1 MFKNT
6 SSQCKEHGT
15 HDNIPHPTDMRSDT
29 RPKLSLL
36 NPDDIPPRRKLRIK
50 RSEKKPDIAIP
61 QGQLQLQLSQP
72 KPDVLYI
79 SPPTSSSDAEHEI
92 STSSASSTSSETTGS
107 SQDTQYSSSQLHYY
121 RNRDKILTYAKLR
134 YKNNRESLLAY
145 SKQYQS
151 ERKSVGKE
159 RNVTYYETNRV
170 RLLKDRA
177 TKITCECG
185 KVIAKGSLSNH
196 LHTTYHLRHVA
207 AAPVVAATLPPPEL
221 DI

>member
-1 MFKNT
+1 
-6 SSQCKEHGT
+6 
-15 HDNIPHPTDMRSDT
+15 MRSDT

-50 RSEKKPDIAIP
+50 RSEKKPDTAIP
-61 QGQLQLQLSQP
+61 QGQLQLPEP
-72 KPDVLYI
+72 KPDSLYI
-79 SPPTSSSDAEHEI
+79 SPPISSSEAEHEI
-92 STSSASSTSSETTGS
+92 STSSASSTSSDTTD
-107 SQDTQYSSSQLHYY
+107 SQGTQYSSSQLHYY

-134 YKNNRESLLAY
+134 YKKNRESLLAY

-151 ERKSVGKE
+151 ERKSVVKE

-196 LHTTYHLRHVA
+196 LHTTYHLRRSAPVPVPA
-207 AAPVVAATLPPPEL
+207 PVPAPVVATTPPGLDL

>member
-6 SSQCKEHGT
+6 DSHCKEHGIS
-15 HDNIPHPTDMRSDT
+15 DNLSNPTDMRSDT

-36 NPDDIPPRRKLRIK
+36 NPDDIPPIRKLRIN
-50 RSEKKPDIAIP
+50 RCDKKQNTAAS
-61 QGQLQLQLSQP
+61 QLQVSQP
-72 KPDVLYI
+72 EPDVLYI
-79 SPPTSSSDAEHEI
+79 SPSTSSSGTDLNV
-92 STSSASSTSSETTGS
+92 STSSASSETTD
-107 SQDTQYSSSQLHYY
+107 SQSTQYSSSQLHYY
-121 RNRDKILTYAKLR
+121 RNRDKILAYAKLR

-145 SKQYQS
+145 SKKYQS

-159 RNVTYYETNRV
+159 RNMTYYESNRI

-196 LHTTYHLRHVA
+196 LHTAYHLRNVA
-207 AAPVVAATLPPPEL
+207 SVTPPL
-221 DI
+221 TGIDIS

>member
-1 MFKNT
+1 
-6 SSQCKEHGT
+6 
-15 HDNIPHPTDMRSDT
+15 MRSDT

-36 NPDDIPPRRKLRIK
+36 NPDDIPPIRKLRIK
-50 RSEKKPDIAIP
+50 RSEKKPDTAT
-61 QGQLQLQLSQP
+61 QQLQLQLPEP
-72 KPDVLYI
+72 KSDVLYI
-79 SPPTSSSDAEHEI
+79 SPPTSSSDTDLNV
-92 STSSASSTSSETTGS
+92 STSSTSSEITGS

-151 ERKSVGKE
+151 ERKSVVKE
-159 RNVTYYETNRV
+159 RNVTYYESNRV

-196 LHTTYHLRHVA
+196 LHTTYHLRRSA
-207 AAPVVAATLPPPEL
+207 AVVATTPPSL
-221 DI
+221 DII

>member
-6 SSQCKEHGT
+6 TPQCKEHGT
-15 HDNIPHPTDMRSDT
+15 HDNILHPTDIRSDT

-50 RSEKKPDIAIP
+50 RSEKKPDTVTIP
-61 QGQLQLQLSQP
+61 QGQLPEP
-72 KPDVLYI
+72 KPDSLYI
-79 SPPTSSSDAEHEI
+79 SPPISSSEAEHEL
-92 STSSASSTSSETTGS
+92 STSSASSETTGS

-151 ERKSVGKE
+151 ERKSVVKE

-196 LHTTYHLRHVA
+196 LHTTYHLRRS
-207 AAPVVAATLPPPEL
+207 APVSAAVVATTPPEL

>member
-1 MFKNT
+1 
-6 SSQCKEHGT
+6 
-15 HDNIPHPTDMRSDT
+15 MRSDT

-50 RSEKKPDIAIP
+50 RSEKKPDTVTIP
-61 QGQLQLQLSQP
+61 QGQLQLPEP
-72 KPDVLYI
+72 KSDSLYI
-79 SPPTSSSDAEHEI
+79 SPPISSSEAEHEI
-92 STSSASSTSSETTGS
+92 STSTASSTSSETTGS

-121 RNRDKILTYAKLR
+121 RNRDKILTYSKLR

-151 ERKSVGKE
+151 ERKSVVKE

-196 LHTTYHLRHVA
+196 LHTTYHLRHSA
-207 AAPVVAATLPPPEL
+207 TAPAPAPVVAATPPPPDL

>member
-1 MFKNT
+1 
-6 SSQCKEHGT
+6 
-15 HDNIPHPTDMRSDT
+15 MRSDT

-50 RSEKKPDIAIP
+50 RSEKKPDTAIP
-61 QGQLQLQLSQP
+61 QGQLQLQLPEP
-72 KPDVLYI
+72 KSDSLYI
-79 SPPTSSSDAEHEI
+79 SPPISSSEAEHEV

-107 SQDTQYSSSQLHYY
+107 SQGTQYSSSQLHYY

-134 YKNNRESLLAY
+134 YKKNRESLLAY
-145 SKQYQS
+145 SKKYQS
-151 ERKSVGKE
+151 ERKSVVKE

-196 LHTTYHLRHVA
+196 LHTAFHLRHS
-207 AAPVVAATLPPPEL
+207 APVVAATPSPPGL